1 MGKKIISST
10 TSINISFPGCHFNTV
25 KTAILFNQLS
35 ALDHIFRAEIFKTSE
50 YDLLYILTTLL

>member
-1 MGKKIISST
+1 MSST

-25 KTAILFNQLS
+25 KPAILFNQLS